1 MAATTL
7 AGEAHNDSLF
17 AGDGMSSTAEPGSTI
32 EERANR
38 WLIECGA
45 CPGAAGA
52 RPTTAVLR

>member
-1 MAATTL
+1 MAATML

-17 AGDGMSSTAEPGSTI
+17 AGDGMSWTAEPGSTI

-38 WLIECGA
+38 WLIECGR
-45 CPGAAGA
+45 PRAGA